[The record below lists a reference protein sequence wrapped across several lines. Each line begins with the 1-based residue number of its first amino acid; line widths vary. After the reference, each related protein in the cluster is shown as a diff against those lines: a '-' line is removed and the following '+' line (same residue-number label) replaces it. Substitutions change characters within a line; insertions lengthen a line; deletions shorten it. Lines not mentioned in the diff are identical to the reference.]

1 MRKSSSVY
9 MTKVMFLS
17 TLIQGKQPK
26 IINKL
31 IVQAKKRVSRAKLS
45 PTILMQIPQTILVKT
60 GNRGTSDKT

>member
-17 TLIQGKQPK
+17 TLIQEKQPK

-60 GNRGTSDKT
+60 GNRGTSNKT